1 MKNPP
6 IKPKP
11 RPFMLA
17 DVRAVEQVSDTE
29 VTIILRTNLSDLREF
44 EAKAG
49 AIISREVVVQIPR
62 EDAP

>member
-1 MKNPP
+1 
-6 IKPKP
+6 
-11 RPFMLA
+11 MLA

-49 AIISREVVVQIPR
+49 AIISREVWLKMR
-62 EDAP
+62 LEDET

>member
-1 MKNPP
+1 
-6 IKPKP
+6 
-11 RPFMLA
+11 MLA

-49 AIISREVVVQIPR
+49 VIISREVLVMMPWK
-62 EDAP
+62 DAP

>member
-1 MKNPP
+1 MKSQP
-6 IKPKP
+6 IKPNPK
-11 RPFMLA
+11 PFMLA

-49 AIISREVVVQIPR
+49 VIISREVLVMMPWK
-62 EDAP
+62 DAP